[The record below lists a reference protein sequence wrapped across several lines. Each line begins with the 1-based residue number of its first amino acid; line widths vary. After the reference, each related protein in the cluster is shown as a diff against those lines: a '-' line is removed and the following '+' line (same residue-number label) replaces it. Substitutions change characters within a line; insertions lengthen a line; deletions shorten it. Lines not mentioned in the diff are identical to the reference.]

1 MTLRIAVIGTGWIAG
16 VVTPHIQAAEGCSV
30 VGAASRNAGRAA
42 AFANGLSIE
51 RAWTEDELMSDAL
64 GMFDAAYVTTPNH
77 NHPDWCER
85 LLAAGKHVLCEKPLC
100 WTRARAQALFGMAAA
115 NDRVFVEAFTF
126 EHAPLTG
133 QLIDLVRAGDASPIG
148 RTTGIQAEFHVPIAV
163 TPNGNVRCRRQLC
176 GGATMDLGCYPLGWA
191 RLLTGEEPAEM
202 EVTGE
207 LKHLSE
213 SDDPN
218 DTIDAW
224 ARARGVFPSGIAF
237 DLRWA
242 MDRAGHADGQIIGQ
256 RGVVRVP
263 DHFRPTEATVLAGS
277 DTTVLRGVGGAD
289 SYRFQAESFARAC
302 AGQGPP
308 TPSPAWSIGQAG
320 VIERVLSRLEL
331 AF

>member
-1 MTLRIAVIGTGWIAG
+1 MTLRIAVIGTGKIANS
-16 VVTPHIQAAEGCSV
+16 VTPHIQAAEGCSV
-30 VGAASRNAGRAA
+30 VGAASRSADRAM
-42 AFANGLSIE
+42 AFAKGLSIE
-51 RAWTEDELMSDAL
+51 HAWTEDQLMSGALDA
-64 GMFDAAYVTTPNH
+64 FDAAYITTPNH
-77 NHPDWCER
+77 NHPAWCQR

-100 WTRARAQALFGMAAA
+100 WTREQAQALFTLAE
-115 NDRVFVEAFTF
+115 NNKRVLVEAFTF
-126 EHAPLTG
+126 EHAPLTH

-148 RTTGIQAEFHVPIAV
+148 RTTEIQAEFHVPIAV
-163 TPNGNVRCRRQLC
+163 TPNSNVRCSRQLC

-213 SDDPN
+213 SDDPS

-242 MDRAGHADGQIIGQ
+242 MDRPGHADGLIIGQ
-256 RGVVRVP
+256 RGAVRVP
-263 DHFRPTEATVLAGS
+263 DHLRPSNATILAGP
-277 DTTVLRGVGGAD
+277 DTTTLEAVGGKE

-302 AGQGPP
+302 AGQGPAM
-308 TPSPAWSIGQAG
+308 PSPAWSIGQAG
-320 VIERVLSRLEL
+320 VIERVLRSLEL
-331 AF
+331 KF

>member
-30 VGAASRNAGRAA
+30 VGAASRNADRAA
-42 AFANGLSIE
+42 AFAKGVSIE
-51 RAWTEDELMSDAL
+51 HAWTEDQLMSNALDA
-64 GMFDAAYVTTPNH
+64 FDAAYITTPNH

-100 WTRARAQALFGMAAA
+100 WTREQAEALFKLAE
-115 NDRVFVEAFTF
+115 DRDRILVEAFTF
-126 EHAPLTG
+126 EHAPLTR
-133 QLIDLVRAGDASPIG
+133 QLIDLVHAGDASPIG
-148 RTTGIQAEFHVPIAV
+148 RTTEIQAEFEVPIAV
-163 TPNGNVRCRRQLC
+163 TPNGNVRCSRHLC
-176 GGATMDLGCYPLGWA
+176 GGATMDLGCYPLGWV

-218 DTIDAW
+218 DTVDAW

-242 MDRAGHADGQIIGQ
+242 MDRAGHADGLIIGQ
-256 RGVVRVP
+256 RGAVRVP
-263 DHFRPTEATVLAGS
+263 DHLRPSKATILAGA
-277 DTTVLRGVGGAD
+277 DTTVLQGVGGND

-302 AGQGPP
+302 AGQVLAM
-308 TPSPAWSIGQAG
+308 PSPAWSIGQAG
-320 VIERVLSRLEL
+320 MIEQVLRRLEL
-331 AF
+331 KF